1 MYQCTACGL
10 LSVRDD
16 SCPACGGASFIDLE
30 AEDATSLEG
39 FGEVPGLDEAASA
52 LHEIAPPPEEEAVE
66 EEPEGDLP
74 FGFGGQARTHAP
86 SLPFGFGASSQGLS
100 AFTGGSEA
108 ASGSKAPSDGGPV
121 QDPKTPAPSSG
132 DEHGDEVL
140 GHEER
145 SDNAT
150 QTVDARFSLPP
161 VPEVVPTASVDPLD
175 HTPAPEVV
183 PMASVDP
190 LDHTPAPE
198 HGFDVPDLWTG
209 AAVDVREAY
218 GLGTPPA
225 TPSMAA
231 DNEINWPPWAVV
243 TPEPA
248 LLSGLLREPTVEAF
262 RALAEEQWSLA
273 NERIELLLAT
283 GIDGSSL
290 RTAAGIACMEQSD
303 KTAEGL
309 QHLKQAAKIS
319 GGDLPTLHNLA
330 VAMAMDAR
338 FDAVDRLLASVSNL
352 PDEGGFVSRMREAR
366 KLMETTPA

>member
-108 ASGSKAPSDGGPV
+108 ASGSKAPSEGDPV
-121 QDPKTPAPSSG
+121 QDPKTPAPSTG
-132 DEHGDEVL
+132 DEHEDEAS
-140 GHEER
+140 GHEEPL
-145 SDNAT
+145 DNAT
-150 QTVDARFSLPP
+150 QSVDAPFSLPP

-175 HTPAPEVV
+175 HN
-183 PMASVDP
+183 S
-190 LDHTPAPE
+190 APE
-198 HGFDVPDLWTG
+198 HGFDVPDLWSG

-218 GLGTPPA
+218 GLAEPMETPPA
-225 TPSMAA
+225 TSSMAA
-231 DNEINWPPWAVV
+231 INEINWPPWAVV

-366 KLMETTPA
+366 KLMETTSV